1 MTLRTLRYTHPNL
14 CPGKTV
20 DRNEI
25 PVKRRITKKT
35 TTTNNDNIENN
46 NIENKKHNNIIDIP
60 EEVLINHIQKVR
72 ENRKKEKQDKIK
84 KLISQIV

>member
-1 MTLRTLRYTHPNL
+1 MTLRILRYTHPNL

-46 NIENKKHNNIIDIP
+46 IENKKQNSNIDIP